1 MKIKA
6 QDLKYLYP
14 KHQGFWMIWEGKE
27 SMPWKWR
34 CGDTVRAWRLLF
46 QMRHRADGPESCRV
60 CRLCSKHAGE
70 PFQSLHMICVPSVTF
85 DPFCSIQ
92 RSQLGHLSRSGD
104 ISNFLIGPVSLML
117 VCHLTFVTE
126 KLYLKAFL
134 VNPSR
139 VTRFWPI
146 ETETRV

>member
-1 MKIKA
+1 
-6 QDLKYLYP
+6 
-14 KHQGFWMIWEGKE
+14 
-27 SMPWKWR
+27 
-34 CGDTVRAWRLLF
+34 
-46 QMRHRADGPESCRV
+46 MRHRADGPESCRV

-146 ETETRV
+146 ETETRVQRIYVICKNHINRHKNYRRVYFILLAANFPVVEALHTCRWCI